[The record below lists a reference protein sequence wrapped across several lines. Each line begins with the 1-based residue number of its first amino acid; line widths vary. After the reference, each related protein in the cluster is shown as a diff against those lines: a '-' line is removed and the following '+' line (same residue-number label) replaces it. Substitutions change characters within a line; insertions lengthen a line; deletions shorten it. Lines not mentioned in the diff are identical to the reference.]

1 MLELITPEK
10 YLSIDE
16 SMMLW
21 HVRLIFR
28 QDIQNKRYKY
38 GIKFYEFCIHD
49 GLVSSAEIYGGQGFN
64 DVNNLGQTTAIVLK
78 LMEPNLEKGYHVFTD
93 NY

>member
-64 DVNNLGQTTAIVLK
+64 DVNYCTEVDGTQFGERISRI
-78 LMEPNLEKGYHVFTD
+78 H
-93 NY
+93 